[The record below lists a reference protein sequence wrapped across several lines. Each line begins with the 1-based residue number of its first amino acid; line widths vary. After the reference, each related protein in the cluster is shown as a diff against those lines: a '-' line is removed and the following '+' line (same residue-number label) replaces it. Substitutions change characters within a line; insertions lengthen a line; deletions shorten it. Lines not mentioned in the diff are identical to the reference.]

1 MQLSITKRTEL
12 KPLPAFDATLG
23 FGRNFTDHMVLMDW
37 KGEWKNPRIVP
48 HGPLQM
54 DPAAMCFHYGQEIFE
69 GMKVFR
75 NGAGRIQ
82 LFRSID
88 NFRRM
93 NKSASRMVMPEIDAD
108 FMNEVL
114 KKFVDLE
121 RKWIPDKKGYSLYI
135 RPTMISTEAVLG
147 VRPAEEYL
155 FFMIACPVASFF
167 PEQEGTLKAVKIF
180 VSTDYVRAAP
190 GGTGDAKTAGNYAAS
205 LSAQVQARAAGC
217 QQVLWLDG
225 TERKYVEEVGTMNIF
240 AVSDGKL
247 ITSPLT
253 GTILAGIARDS
264 VIKISQHMK
273 IPVEEKRFTIDELIY
288 GIKNRSVTEVFG
300 AGTAAIISPVNRI
313 VFRGEEYRI
322 GNDGVGE
329 ISEKIYNKLLG
340 IQYGT
345 EVDPFGWIQE
355 I

>member
-1 MQLSITKRTEL
+1 MQLSITRRTDL
-12 KPLPAFDATLG
+12 KPMPAFDSTLG
-23 FGRNFTDHMVLMDW
+23 FGRNFTDHMFLMDW
-37 KGEWKNPRIVP
+37 KGEWQNPRIVP
-48 HGPLQM
+48 HGPLEL

-75 NGAGRIQ
+75 NASGRIQ

-93 NKSASRMVMPEIDAD
+93 SKSAARMVMPEVDAD
-108 FMNEVL
+108 FLNEVL
-114 KKFVDLE
+114 KTYVDME

-147 VRPAEEYL
+147 VRPSEEYL

-167 PEQEGTLKAVKIF
+167 PEQEGQLKAVKIF

-190 GGTGDAKTAGNYAAS
+190 GGTGSAKTAGNYAAS
-205 LSAQVQARAAGC
+205 LSAQVEARKAGC
-217 QQVLWLDG
+217 QQVMWLDAL
-225 TERKYVEEVGTMNIF
+225 ERKYVEEVGTMNIF
-240 AVSDGKL
+240 AVMDGKL

-253 GTILAGIARDS
+253 GTILAGITRDS
-264 VIKISQHMK
+264 VIQISRHMG
-273 IPVEEKRFTIDELIY
+273 ISVEEKRFTIDELID
-288 GIKNRSVTEVFG
+288 GIQSGTVTEVFG
-300 AGTAAIISPVNRI
+300 SGTAAIISPVNRI
-313 VFRGEEYRI
+313 SFKGNEYVV

-329 ISEKIYNKLLG
+329 VSERIYNQLLG

-345 EVDPFGWIQE
+345 EVDPFNWIQE
-355 I
+355 V